1 MIHLRGV
8 HPELVMINYLWGYG
22 LPLENDFIALIVRLR
37 LDSLYRPVYNV
48 ERM

>member
-1 MIHLRGV
+1 MIHLRGA

-37 LDSLYRPVYNV
+37 FKIPYIGRYT
-48 ERM
+48 M